1 MRRRSILTIFQYQEV
16 RNLINMIIFG
26 ILLYIVSRVIRNY
39 FIASLIAM
47 LIEMFIEMRVEKRFP
62 IPDQSSKGKV
72 NIEIRLVL
80 LVLTTIVLI
89 RVSWTFPIGSSKWWV
104 MIVVVGLFLW
114 LTIRNVKKWRGYL
127 SETR

>member
-1 MRRRSILTIFQYQEV
+1 MTTFQYQEV
-16 RNLINMIIFG
+16 RTLINMILYG

>member
-1 MRRRSILTIFQYQEV
+1 MRRRYIMTIFQYQEV

-72 NIEIRLVL
+72 NTGIRLVL
-80 LVLTTIVLI
+80 LVLTTTLLI
-89 RVSWTFPIGSSKWWV
+89 RVSWTFPIGSTKWWV
-104 MIVVVGLFLW
+104 MIVVVGLVLW
-114 LTIRNVKKWRGYL
+114 LTIRNIQKWRSYL